1 MIAKWKSEFLER
13 MSIVFKASDEKE
25 SEDNLDTREL
35 FVQIGQLKVENE
47 YLKKNLKKLG
57 INM

>member
-1 MIAKWKSEFLER
+1 
-13 MSIVFKASDEKE
+13 MSIVFKAPDEKE